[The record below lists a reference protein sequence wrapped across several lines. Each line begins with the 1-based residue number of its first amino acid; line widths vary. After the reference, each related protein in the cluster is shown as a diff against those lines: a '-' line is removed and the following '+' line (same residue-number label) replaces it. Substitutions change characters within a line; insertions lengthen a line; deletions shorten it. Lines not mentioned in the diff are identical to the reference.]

1 MSIPFEELQKISPS
15 AIVEVFTLEL
25 IPALHNSSNIYRFH
39 NGANLNSNGE
49 VIWDGNSYQRYPIE
63 AKGFE
68 YSSKGTLP
76 RPTLTASN
84 AFGLLTAIM
93 LNVNQ
98 TTPGN
103 DLNGA
108 KFTRIRTLARYIDAA
123 NFSGGTNPFGTPDPS
138 VTLPSEVYFL
148 DRKVSE
154 NRETVQWEMVSAFD
168 LVNVKVPKRM
178 ITKTDFPGVGAFY

>member
-1 MSIPFEELQKISPS
+1 
-15 AIVEVFTLEL
+15 
-25 IPALHNSSNIYRFH
+25 
-39 NGANLNSNGE
+39 
-49 VIWDGNSYQRYPIE
+49 
-63 AKGFE
+63 
-68 YSSKGTLP
+68 
-76 RPTLTASN
+76 
-84 AFGLLTAIM
+84 LLTAIM

-123 NFSGGTNPFGTPDPS
+123 NFSAGTNPFGTPDPS
-138 VTLPSEVYFL
+138 VTLPDEIYFL